1 MKIRLPL
8 FGLVRNERSPM
19 NGLIEH
25 YEQISKGMGLIEESM
40 ECYITGGTCKDFNTL
55 LREVDEAEEHA
66 DKIKRNIRNH
76 LPRALFMAVDKTLF
90 INYTRSQD
98 NILDAGQEALNW
110 LGMRR
115 MPIPEEFQKEF
126 VFFLHK
132 VSKTIELLRP
142 ALEATVGLVH
152 GDGKLDR
159 LSTKNT
165 YRAIR
170 AQQREVFRERIRIV
184 SAVYRSDLDFK
195 DIYQLIHFVDA
206 LFAMSH
212 NAENC
217 SDMLRSMI
225 AR

>member
-1 MKIRLPL
+1 MNIRIPF
-8 FGLVRNERSPM
+8 FGLVSDERSPM

-25 YEQISKGMGLIEESM
+25 YQQIAIGMKLIEDSM
-40 ECYITGGTCKDFNTL
+40 ECYITGGTCKDFSTL
-55 LREVDEAEEHA
+55 LREVDEAEDKA

-110 LGMRR
+110 LSMRR
-115 MPIPEEFQKEF
+115 IPIPEEFQKEF
-126 VFFLHK
+126 VFFLHM
-132 VSKTIELLRP
+132 VSKTIELLEP
-142 ALEATVGLVH
+142 ALQSTVGLVH
-152 GDGKLDR
+152 GHGKLDR
-159 LSTKNT
+159 NSTKNT

-170 AQQREVFRERIRIV
+170 AQQRNVFREKNRITSYI
-184 SAVYRSDLDFK
+184 YQSDLDFK
-195 DIYQLIHFVDA
+195 DIYQLIHYVDA
-206 LFAMSH
+206 LYNMSH